1 MKYTQSPP
9 WRDTAK
15 SGINWAT
22 TIFKKND
29 KMKSS
34 NQQTKYIWVISDG
47 SGSTAERVLQ
57 ASLVQ
62 FGDKDV
68 VVERIPDVRT
78 REQITEIVK
87 KAEMEKGLVAYTLVT
102 QELRNEIATRANE
115 YNVPTVDL
123 LGPLLTS
130 LTTFL
135 ASSPESKPG
144 LLGELDHHYFKR
156 IDAVG
161 FTVKHDD
168 GRGLHDLPKADIV
181 IVGVSRTSKTPLS
194 MYLAYNMGLLVANI
208 PIILGLDAPIQV
220 FKIDQKKIVG
230 LTINPDLLIHLRQT
244 RLAQLA
250 HADINYA
257 DARHVIEELKYSH
270 EIFRKNPK
278 WSVIDITGKAIEE
291 VANEVCSLLI
301 GKHA

>member
-1 MKYTQSPP
+1 VRSTEY
-9 WRDTAK
+9 
-15 SGINWAT
+15 
-22 TIFKKND
+22 

-34 NQQTKYIWVISDG
+34 NQATKYIWVISDG

-78 REQITEIVK
+78 REQITEIVYQAK
-87 KAEMEKGLVAYTLVT
+87 KKKGLVAYTLVT
-102 QELRNEIATRANE
+102 PELRSEIATRANE
-115 YNVPTVDL
+115 CNVPTVDL
-123 LGPLLTS
+123 LGPLLTT

-144 LLGELDHHYFKR
+144 LLGELNHHYFKR

-168 GRGLHDLPKADIV
+168 GHGLHDLPKSDVV
-181 IVGVSRTSKTPLS
+181 ITGVSRTSKTPLS
-194 MYLAYNMGLLVANI
+194 MYLAYNRGLLVANI
-208 PIILGLDAPIQV
+208 PIIFGLDPPLQL
-220 FKIDQKKIVG
+220 FRIDQKKIIG
-230 LTINPDLLIHLRQT
+230 LTINPDLLIQLRQT
-244 RLAQLA
+244 RLAQLT
-250 HADINYA
+250 HVDINYA
-257 DARHVIEELKYSH
+257 DEKHIIEELTYSH

-291 VANEVCSLLI
+291 VANEVCRLI
-301 GKHA
+301 MGAL